1 MIPYIIQGNNITVM
15 VDNSPY
21 TITSSHINF
30 ERLKQAIKD
39 QDWEAVKKFSDPS
52 KAIIEYSQ
60 GNVTIKDSK
69 VFWQGYEMQ
78 NALTRRM
85 ITMFKESFV
94 IDPLAHFMDNL
105 HQNPSKT
112 SINELYGFMEKCDLP
127 ITSDGH
133 FLAYKAVND
142 DYTDCHTGTISN
154 AVGEKP
160 YMPRNMVDDN
170 RNNHCSEG
178 FHFCSKSYLNS
189 MFRNKK
195 IMIVKINPKD
205 VVSIP
210 ADYNESKGRCNTYEV
225 IGELGVSIDDAFTKP
240 VQDTANEPEPIW
252 VDDYYTPESMSDDRL
267 DTDQDYEQY

>member
-21 TITSSHINF
+21 TVTSSHINF

-39 QDWEAVKKFSDPS
+39 QDWDAVKKYSDPS

-69 VFWQGYEMQ
+69 VFWKGYEMQ

-85 ITMFKESFV
+85 ITMFKENFV

-105 HQNPSKT
+105 HQNPSRT

-142 DYTDCHTGTISN
+142 DYTDLWCHEKRCGTF
-154 AVGEKP
+154 GKR
-160 YMPRNMVDDN
+160 YQ
-170 RNNHCSEG
+170 
-178 FHFCSKSYLNS
+178 
-189 MFRNKK
+189 
-195 IMIVKINPKD
+195 
-205 VVSIP
+205 
-210 ADYNESKGRCNTYEV
+210 
-225 IGELGVSIDDAFTKP
+225 LGQFD
-240 VQDTANEPEPIW
+240 
-252 VDDYYTPESMSDDRL
+252 
-267 DTDQDYEQY
+267 